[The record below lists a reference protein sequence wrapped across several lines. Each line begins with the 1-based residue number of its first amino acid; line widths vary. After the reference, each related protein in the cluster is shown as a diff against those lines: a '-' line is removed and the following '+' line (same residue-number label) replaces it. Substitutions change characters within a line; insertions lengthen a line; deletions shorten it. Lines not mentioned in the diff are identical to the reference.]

1 VLVRYPKEQKGE
13 TRQRILEAAGK
24 LFREHGYNGIGVDA
38 IMAEAGLTAGGF
50 YAHFQSKEELFAEAI
65 ASAFRNRG
73 NSLRSADSNQ
83 DDAEWLKNLIY
94 GYLSRT
100 HRDMIAEGCPLP
112 SITPDVMRGSEQ
124 VRASYE
130 KSVRQ
135 FTASIIAH
143 LEPGESSEKERALAI
158 IAQCI
163 GGLMMARAV
172 NDEELSNQLL
182 KASRQAA
189 MKIVES

>member
-1 VLVRYPKEQKGE
+1 VRYPKEQKEE

>member
-1 VLVRYPKEQKGE
+1 MRYPKEQKEE
-13 TRQRILEAAGK
+13 TRRRILEAAGK

-65 ASAFRNRG
+65 ASAFNNRNKT
-73 NSLRSADSNQ
+73 LHLSASQQ

-100 HRDMIAEGCPLP
+100 HRDMVAEGCPLP

-124 VRASYE
+124 VRENYE

-135 FTASIIAH
+135 FAASIIAH
-143 LEPGESSEKERALAI
+143 LEPGEPSEKERALAI

-182 KASRQAA
+182 RASRHAA

>member
-1 VLVRYPKEQKGE
+1 MRYPKEQKEE

-24 LFREHGYNGIGVDA
+24 LFRERGYNGIGVDA

-65 ASAFRNRG
+65 AAAFRKRS
-73 NSLRSADSNQ
+73 NSLRATDTNQ

-94 GYLSRT
+94 GYLSRP
-100 HRDMIAEGCPLP
+100 HRDMVAEGCPLP

-124 VRASYE
+124 VREKYE

-135 FTASIIAH
+135 FAASIIAH
-143 LEPGESSEKERALAI
+143 LEPGESPEKERALAI

-182 KASRQAA
+182 RASRHAA
-189 MKIVES
+189 MKISES

>member
-1 VLVRYPKEQKGE
+1 MRYPKEQKEE